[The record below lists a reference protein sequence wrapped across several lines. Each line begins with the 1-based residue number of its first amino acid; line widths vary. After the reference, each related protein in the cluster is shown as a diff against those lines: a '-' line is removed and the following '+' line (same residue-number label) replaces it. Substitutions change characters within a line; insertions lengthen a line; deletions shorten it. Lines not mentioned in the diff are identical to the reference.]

1 MEKGGSVGRH
11 SVEPSRKR
19 REEKILITG
28 DDVLI
33 EYVDRLINTIKPL
46 DESMLLK
53 NHQTWRNS
61 LERFITHYV
70 WHTNDVRR
78 NGSNK
83 VWSRLE
89 SRLIEMKDRRR
100 RLIRSLYKKEGNLA
114 NFDRDFAKQE
124 R

>member
-1 MEKGGSVGRH
+1 M
-11 SVEPSRKR
+11 EPSRKR

-46 DESMLLK
+46 DEGALLK
-53 NHQTWRNS
+53 NHQAWRNS

-83 VWSRLE
+83 IWSRLE

-114 NFDRDFAKQE
+114 NFDRDFAK
-124 R
+124 